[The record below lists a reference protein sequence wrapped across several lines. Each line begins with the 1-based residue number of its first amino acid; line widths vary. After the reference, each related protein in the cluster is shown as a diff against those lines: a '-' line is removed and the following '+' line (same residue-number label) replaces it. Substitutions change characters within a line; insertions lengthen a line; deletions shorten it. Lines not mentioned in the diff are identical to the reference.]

1 MQSVKPGSKRLI
13 REINEALVLDAVRTH
28 GHRARQDIALDT
40 GLSAPTVSGITADLI
55 DRDLLYEHSTGESAG
70 GRRPVMLAL
79 NADAGYVIGVKVTE
93 TAVIA
98 VLADLEA
105 TVVHRRRRKLRS
117 TEVDHVVKLVS
128 DIVDDLRSKVPDV
141 PVYGLG
147 VGTAG
152 VVDSINGVV
161 HHGTYAQWRDIPLGD
176 LLHRQT
182 GLPTI
187 VDNDVNALAVNEH
200 WFGAGKGVANLL
212 VVSLGRGIGLGLI
225 LDGRLYR
232 GATGGAGEFGH
243 VKIAG
248 NTTPC
253 VCGAIGCL
261 EANVADP
268 ALERQLRQIDGGTIT
283 VVDAAE
289 AARSGDD
296 RYRAVFTEAAAHLGR
311 AIANLVNVLN
321 PELIVLSG
329 EGSQAAD
336 LMVETLTDTLRSHT
350 FHGLTDD
357 ATLVVESWDDEAW
370 AQGAASLVL
379 AEVFQPAL
387 RPHTGSV
394 RPSLQLAE
402 ESSTSPQ

>member
-1 MQSVKPGSKRLI
+1 MQSVKPGSKRMI
-13 REINEALVLDAVRTH
+13 REINEAIILDAVRTH
-28 GHRARQDIALDT
+28 GYRARHDIATDT

-55 DRDLLYEHSTGESAG
+55 DRNLLYEHSTGESAG

-79 NADAGYVIGVKVTE
+79 NATAGYVVGVKVTE

-98 VLADLEA
+98 VLTDLTA
-105 TVVHRRRRKLRS
+105 TVIHRRRRKLRS
-117 TEVDHVVKLVS
+117 TDVDHVVKLIG
-128 DIVDDLRSKVPDV
+128 DITNDLRAKVPDA
-141 PVYGLG
+141 PIYGLG

-152 VVDSINGVV
+152 VIDSTNGIV
-161 HHGTYAQWRDIPLGD
+161 HHGTYAHWHDIPLGD
-176 LLHRQT
+176 LLHQHT

-187 VDNDVNALAVNEH
+187 IDNDVNALAVNEH

-243 VKIAG
+243 IKIAG

-253 VCGAIGCL
+253 VCGATGCL

-268 ALERQLRQIDGGTIT
+268 ALETRFQQVSGKPIT
-283 VVDAAE
+283 TVEAAE
-289 AARSGDD
+289 FARAGNTAYSEI
-296 RYRAVFTEAAAHLGR
+296 FTEAATHLGR
-311 AIANLVNVLN
+311 SIANLVNVLN

-329 EGSQAAD
+329 EGSHAAD
-336 LMVETLTDTLRSHT
+336 LMLDALNDALSEHT
-350 FHGLTDD
+350 FNGLADG
-357 ATLVVESWDDEAW
+357 ATIVVEAWDDEAW

-379 AEVFQPAL
+379 AEVFQPKL
-387 RPHTGSV
+387 RPDTGNL
-394 RPSLQLAE
+394 RPSLHLTA
-402 ESSTSPQ
+402 PR

>member
-1 MQSVKPGSKRLI
+1 MQSVKPGSKRMI
-13 REINEALVLDAVRTH
+13 REINEAIILDAVRTH
-28 GHRARQDIALDT
+28 GYRARHDIATDT

-55 DRDLLYEHSTGESAG
+55 DRNLLYEHSTGESAG

-79 NADAGYVIGVKVTE
+79 NATAGYVVGVKVTE

-98 VLADLEA
+98 VLTDLAA

-117 TEVDHVVKLVS
+117 TDVDHVVKLIG
-128 DIVDDLRSKVPDV
+128 DITNDLRAKVPDA
-141 PVYGLG
+141 PIHGLG

-152 VVDSINGVV
+152 VIDSTNGIV
-161 HHGTYAQWRDIPLGD
+161 HHGTYAHWHDIPLGD
-176 LLHRQT
+176 LLHQHT

-187 VDNDVNALAVNEH
+187 IDNDVNALAVNEH

-243 VKIAG
+243 IKIAG

-253 VCGAIGCL
+253 ACGATGCL

-268 ALERQLRQIDGGTIT
+268 ALETRFQQVSGKPIT
-283 VVDAAE
+283 TVEAAE
-289 AARSGDD
+289 LARAGNTA
-296 RYRAVFTEAAAHLGR
+296 YRNIFTEAATHLGR
-311 AIANLVNVLN
+311 SIANLVNVLN

-329 EGSQAAD
+329 EGSHAAD
-336 LMVETLTDTLRSHT
+336 LMLDALNDALSEHT
-350 FHGLTDD
+350 FNGLADG
-357 ATLVVESWDDEAW
+357 ATIVVEAWDDEAW

-379 AEVFQPAL
+379 AEVFQPKL
-387 RPHTGSV
+387 RPDTGNL
-394 RPSLQLAE
+394 RPSLHLTAV
-402 ESSTSPQ
+402 S

>member
-1 MQSVKPGSKRLI
+1 MQSVKPGSKRMI
-13 REINEALVLDAVRTH
+13 REINEAIILDAVRTH
-28 GHRARQDIALDT
+28 GYRARHDIATDT

-55 DRDLLYEHSTGESAG
+55 DRNLLYEHSTGESAG

-79 NADAGYVIGVKVTE
+79 NATAGYVVGVKVTE
-93 TAVIA
+93 SAVIG
-98 VLADLEA
+98 VLTDLAA
-105 TVVHRRRRKLRS
+105 TVVHRRRRKLRN
-117 TEVDHVVKLVS
+117 TDVDHVVKLIG
-128 DIVDDLRSKVPDV
+128 DITNDLRAKVPDA
-141 PVYGLG
+141 PIHGLG

-152 VVDSINGVV
+152 VIDSTNGIV
-161 HHGTYAQWRDIPLGD
+161 HHGTYAHWHDIPLGD
-176 LLHRQT
+176 LLHQHT

-253 VCGAIGCL
+253 VCGASGCL

-268 ALERQLRQIDGGTIT
+268 ALETRFQQIGGKPIT
-283 VVDAAE
+283 TVEAAE
-289 AARSGDD
+289 LARAGNTA
-296 RYRAVFTEAAAHLGR
+296 YRNIFTEAATHLGR
-311 AIANLVNVLN
+311 SIANLVNVLN

-329 EGSQAAD
+329 EGSHAAD
-336 LMVETLTDTLRSHT
+336 LMLDAINDALNEHT
-350 FHGLTDD
+350 FNGLADG
-357 ATLVVESWDDEAW
+357 ATIVVEAWDDEAW

-379 AEVFQPAL
+379 AEVFQPKL
-387 RPHTGSV
+387 RPDTGNL
-394 RPSLQLAE
+394 RPSLHLRAAR
-402 ESSTSPQ
+402 